1 MAIRGWSTE
10 QSTKPSKYT
19 HAHWFEYIFN
29 KRTYFIL
36 RAFMSFQSTF
46 GASRTR
52 LFLSK
57 SVYGGSAGSISARIP
72 AMNTKLHA
80 IKDSMMEIYDAETL
94 QTEDLAAVLARPRID
109 FTSVESQHH
118 KFPSYCL

>member
-1 MAIRGWSTE
+1 
-10 QSTKPSKYT
+10 
-19 HAHWFEYIFN
+19 
-29 KRTYFIL
+29 
-36 RAFMSFQSTF
+36 MSFQSTF

-57 SVYGGSAGSISARIP
+57 SVYSGSAGSISARIP

-109 FTSVESQHH
+109 FTSILDTVRW
-118 KFPSYCL
+118 